1 MVHVLI
7 YYYFIIKMQSLLGVN
22 VFNMLYSPV
31 FISLQVLLARSSY
44 RVDIMNLDMVMVM
57 VIES

>member
-1 MVHVLI
+1 MCL
-7 YYYFIIKMQSLLGVN
+7 M
-22 VFNMLYSPV
+22 YSPV